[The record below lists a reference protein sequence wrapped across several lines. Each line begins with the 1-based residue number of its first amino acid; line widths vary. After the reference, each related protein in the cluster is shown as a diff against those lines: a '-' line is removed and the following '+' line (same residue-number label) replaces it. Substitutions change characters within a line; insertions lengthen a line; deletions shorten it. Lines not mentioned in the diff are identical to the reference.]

1 MLPQPTLRHV
11 ADLTIKLDTI
21 VEMGQGQGGTRRI
34 IPIIGGQVSGPAFS
48 GEIMNVGADWQTIFA
63 SGLAELDTRY
73 AFRTD
78 DGAVIEIRNFGYRHG
93 PANVMQ
99 KVAAGEDVDPSQ
111 YYHAHACAPRNR
123 ASRLSMGQQHP
134 FCRGGWPVE
143 IKRDAVTLC
152 CRLTALHAPAC
163 FGD

>member
-11 ADLTIKLDTI
+11 ADLTITLDSI
-21 VEMGQGQGGTRRI
+21 VEIGQGQGGTRRI

-93 PANVMQ
+93 PADVMQ

-111 YYHAHACAPRNR
+111 YYMRTHA
-123 ASRLSMGQQHP
+123 RLETGHP
-134 FCRGGWPVE
+134 DYQWVNNTLFVGVGGRLKSSVMLSLY
-143 IKRDAVTLC
+143 AV
-152 CRLTALHAPAC
+152 
-163 FGD
+163 D

>member
-1 MLPQPTLRHV
+1 MLPKPTLRHV
-11 ADLTIKLDTI
+11 ADLTIKLDPI

-93 PANVMQ
+93 PADVMQ

-111 YYHAHACAPRNR
+111 YYMRTHA
-123 ASRLSMGQQHP
+123 RLETGHP
-134 FCRGGWPVE
+134 DYQWVNNTLFVGIGGRLKSSVMLSLY
-143 IKRDAVTLC
+143 AV
-152 CRLTALHAPAC
+152 
-163 FGD
+163 D

>member
-111 YYHAHACAPRNR
+111 YYMRTHA
-123 ASRLSMGQQHP
+123 RLETGHP
-134 FCRGGWPVE
+134 DYQWVNNTLFVGVGGRLKSSVMLSLY
-143 IKRDAVTLC
+143 AV
-152 CRLTALHAPAC
+152 
-163 FGD
+163 D

>member
-99 KVAAGEDVDPSQ
+99 KVAAGEDVDPSK
-111 YYHAHACAPRNR
+111 YYMRTHA
-123 ASRLSMGQQHP
+123 RLETGHP
-134 FCRGGWPVE
+134 DYQWVNNTLFVGVGGRLKSSVMLSLY
-143 IKRDAVTLC
+143 AV
-152 CRLTALHAPAC
+152 
-163 FGD
+163 D

>member
-1 MLPQPTLRHV
+1 MLPQPTLHHV
-11 ADLTIKLDTI
+11 ADLTIKLDPI
-21 VEMGQGQGGTRRI
+21 VEMGKGQGGTRRI

-63 SGLAELDTRY
+63 SGFAELDTRY

-93 PANVMQ
+93 PADVMQ

-111 YYHAHACAPRNR
+111 YYMRTHA
-123 ASRLSMGQQHP
+123 RLETGHP
-134 FCRGGWPVE
+134 DYQWVNNTLFVGVGGRLKSSVMLSLY
-143 IKRDAVTLC
+143 AV
-152 CRLTALHAPAC
+152 
-163 FGD
+163 D

>member
-93 PANVMQ
+93 PVDVMQ

-111 YYHAHACAPRNR
+111 YYMRTHA
-123 ASRLSMGQQHP
+123 RLETGHP
-134 FCRGGWPVE
+134 DYQWVNNTLFVGVGGRLKSSVMLSLY
-143 IKRDAVTLC
+143 AV
-152 CRLTALHAPAC
+152 
-163 FGD
+163 D

>member
-1 MLPQPTLRHV
+1 MLPQPTLCHV
-11 ADLTIKLDTI
+11 ADLTIKLDPI

-93 PANVMQ
+93 PADVMQ

-111 YYHAHACAPRNR
+111 YYMRTHA
-123 ASRLSMGQQHP
+123 RLETGHP
-134 FCRGGWPVE
+134 DYQWVNNTLFVGVGGRLKSSVMLSLY
-143 IKRDAVTLC
+143 AV
-152 CRLTALHAPAC
+152 
-163 FGD
+163 D

>member
-78 DGAVIEIRNFGYRHG
+78 DGAVIEIRNFGYRLG
-93 PANVMQ
+93 PADVMQ
-99 KVAAGEDVDPSQ
+99 KVAAGEDVDPSR
-111 YYHAHACAPRNR
+111 YYMRTHA
-123 ASRLSMGQQHP
+123 RLETGHP
-134 FCRGGWPVE
+134 DYQWVNNTLFVGVGGRLKSSVMLSLY
-143 IKRDAVTLC
+143 AV
-152 CRLTALHAPAC
+152 
-163 FGD
+163 D

>member
-93 PANVMQ
+93 PADVMQ
-99 KVAAGEDVDPSQ
+99 KVAASEDVAPSQ
-111 YYHAHACAPRNR
+111 YYMRTHA
-123 ASRLSMGQQHP
+123 RLETGHP
-134 FCRGGWPVE
+134 DYQWVNNTLFVGVGGRLKSSVMLSLY
-143 IKRDAVTLC
+143 AV
-152 CRLTALHAPAC
+152 
-163 FGD
+163 D

>member
-111 YYHAHACAPRNR
+111 YYMRTHA
-123 ASRLSMGQQHP
+123 RLETGHP
-134 FCRGGWPVE
+134 YYQWVNNTLFVGVGGRLKSSVMLSLY
-143 IKRDAVTLC
+143 AV
-152 CRLTALHAPAC
+152 
-163 FGD
+163 D

>member
-63 SGLAELDTRY
+63 SDLAELDTRY

-111 YYHAHACAPRNR
+111 YYMRTHA
-123 ASRLSMGQQHP
+123 RLETGHP
-134 FCRGGWPVE
+134 DYQWVNNTLFVGVGGRLKSSVMLSLY
-143 IKRDAVTLC
+143 AV
-152 CRLTALHAPAC
+152 
-163 FGD
+163 D

>member
-34 IPIIGGQVSGPAFS
+34 IPIIGGQVSGPVFS

-93 PANVMQ
+93 PADVMQ
-99 KVAAGEDVDPSQ
+99 KVAEGEDVDPSQ
-111 YYHAHACAPRNR
+111 YYMRTHA
-123 ASRLSMGQQHP
+123 RLETGHP
-134 FCRGGWPVE
+134 DYQWVNNTLFVGVGGRLKSSVMLSLY
-143 IKRDAVTLC
+143 AV
-152 CRLTALHAPAC
+152 
-163 FGD
+163 D

>member
-93 PANVMQ
+93 PADVMQ
-99 KVAAGEDVDPSQ
+99 KVAAGEDVEPSQ
-111 YYHAHACAPRNR
+111 YYMRTHA
-123 ASRLSMGQQHP
+123 RLETGHP
-134 FCRGGWPVE
+134 DYQWVNNTLFVGVGGRLKSSVMLSLY
-143 IKRDAVTLC
+143 AV
-152 CRLTALHAPAC
+152 
-163 FGD
+163 D

>member
-99 KVAAGEDVDPSQ
+99 KVAAGEDVGPSQ
-111 YYHAHACAPRNR
+111 YYMRTHA
-123 ASRLSMGQQHP
+123 RLETGHP
-134 FCRGGWPVE
+134 DYQWVNNTLFVGVGGRLKSSVMLSLY
-143 IKRDAVTLC
+143 AV
-152 CRLTALHAPAC
+152 
-163 FGD
+163 D

>member
-11 ADLTIKLDTI
+11 ANLTIKLDTI
-21 VEMGQGQGGTRRI
+21 VEMGKGQGGTRRI

-93 PANVMQ
+93 PADVMQ

-111 YYHAHACAPRNR
+111 YYMRTHA
-123 ASRLSMGQQHP
+123 RLETGHP
-134 FCRGGWPVE
+134 DYQWVNNTLFVGVGGRLKSSVMLSLY
-143 IKRDAVTLC
+143 AV
-152 CRLTALHAPAC
+152 
-163 FGD
+163 D

>member
-11 ADLTIKLDTI
+11 TDLTIKLDPI

-34 IPIIGGQVSGPAFS
+34 IPIIGGKVSGPAFS

-78 DGAVIEIRNFGYRHG
+78 DGAVIEIQNFGYRHG
-93 PANVMQ
+93 PSDVMQ
-99 KVAAGEDVDPSQ
+99 KVAAGEDVDPSR
-111 YYHAHACAPRNR
+111 YYMRTHA
-123 ASRLSMGQQHP
+123 RLETGHP
-134 FCRGGWPVE
+134 DYQWVNNTLFVGVGGRLKSSVMLSLY
-143 IKRDAVTLC
+143 AV
-152 CRLTALHAPAC
+152 
-163 FGD
+163 D

>member
-99 KVAAGEDVDPSQ
+99 KVAA
-111 YYHAHACAPRNR
+111 ARMLIRRNITCARMR
-123 ASRLSMGQQHP
+123 ASKPGIPTINGSTTPFLS
-134 FCRGGWPVE
+134 GWV
-143 IKRDAVTLC
+143 A
-152 CRLTALHAPAC
+152 
-163 FGD
+163 G

>member
-1 MLPQPTLRHV
+1 MLPQPTLRNV

-93 PANVMQ
+93 PADVMQ

-111 YYHAHACAPRNR
+111 YYMRTHA
-123 ASRLSMGQQHP
+123 RLETGHP
-134 FCRGGWPVE
+134 DYQWVNNTLFVGVGGRLKSSVMLSLY
-143 IKRDAVTLC
+143 AV
-152 CRLTALHAPAC
+152 
-163 FGD
+163 D

>member
-78 DGAVIEIRNFGYRHG
+78 DGAVIEVRNFGYRHG

-111 YYHAHACAPRNR
+111 YYMRTHA
-123 ASRLSMGQQHP
+123 RLETGHP
-134 FCRGGWPVE
+134 DYQWVNNTLFVGVGGRLKSSVMLSLY
-143 IKRDAVTLC
+143 AV
-152 CRLTALHAPAC
+152 
-163 FGD
+163 D

>member
-34 IPIIGGQVSGPAFS
+34 IPIIGGQVRGPAFS

-111 YYHAHACAPRNR
+111 YYMRTHA
-123 ASRLSMGQQHP
+123 RLETGHP
-134 FCRGGWPVE
+134 DYQWVNNTLFVGVGGRLKSSVMLSLY
-143 IKRDAVTLC
+143 AV
-152 CRLTALHAPAC
+152 
-163 FGD
+163 D

>member
-111 YYHAHACAPRNR
+111 YYMRTHARLETGHPDYQWVNNTLFVGVG
-123 ASRLSMGQQHP
+123 SRLKSSVMLSLY
-134 FCRGGWPVE
+134 
-143 IKRDAVTLC
+143 AVN
-152 CRLTALHAPAC
+152 
-163 FGD
+163 

>member
-1 MLPQPTLRHV
+1 MLTQPTLRHV

-111 YYHAHACAPRNR
+111 YYMRTHA
-123 ASRLSMGQQHP
+123 RLETGHP
-134 FCRGGWPVE
+134 DYQWVNNTLFVGVGGRLKSSVMLSLY
-143 IKRDAVTLC
+143 AV
-152 CRLTALHAPAC
+152 
-163 FGD
+163 D

>member
-11 ADLTIKLDTI
+11 ADLTIELDPI

-63 SGLAELDTRY
+63 SGLAELETRY

-93 PANVMQ
+93 PAHVIQ

-111 YYHAHACAPRNR
+111 YYMRTHA
-123 ASRLSMGQQHP
+123 RLETGHP
-134 FCRGGWPVE
+134 DYQWVNNTLFVGVGGRSKSSVM
-143 IKRDAVTLC
+143 LS
-152 CRLTALHAPAC
+152 LY
-163 FGD
+163 

>member
-11 ADLTIKLDTI
+11 ADLTIKLDPI
-21 VEMGQGQGGTRRI
+21 VEMGQGQGGKRRI

-48 GEIMNVGADWQTIFA
+48 GEIMNVGADWQTIFP

-93 PANVMQ
+93 PADVMQ
-99 KVAAGEDVDPSQ
+99 KVAAGEDVDPSR
-111 YYHAHACAPRNR
+111 YYMRTHA
-123 ASRLSMGQQHP
+123 RLETGHP
-134 FCRGGWPVE
+134 DDQWVNNTLFVGVGGRLKSSVMLSLY
-143 IKRDAVTLC
+143 AV
-152 CRLTALHAPAC
+152 
-163 FGD
+163 D

>member
-34 IPIIGGQVSGPAFS
+34 IPIIGGQVSGPAFF

-111 YYHAHACAPRNR
+111 YYMRTHA
-123 ASRLSMGQQHP
+123 RLETGHP
-134 FCRGGWPVE
+134 DYQWVNNTLFVGVGGRLKSSVMLSLY
-143 IKRDAVTLC
+143 AV
-152 CRLTALHAPAC
+152 
-163 FGD
+163 D

>member
-93 PANVMQ
+93 PADVMQ

-111 YYHAHACAPRNR
+111 YYMRTHA
-123 ASRLSMGQQHP
+123 RLETGHP
-134 FCRGGWPVE
+134 DYQWVNNTLFVGIGGRLKSSVMLSLY
-143 IKRDAVTLC
+143 AV
-152 CRLTALHAPAC
+152 
-163 FGD
+163 D

>member
-78 DGAVIEIRNFGYRHG
+78 DGAVIET
-93 PANVMQ
+93 
-99 KVAAGEDVDPSQ
+99 D
-111 YYHAHACAPRNR
+111 
-123 ASRLSMGQQHP
+123 MG
-134 FCRGGWPVE
+134 G
-143 IKRDAVTLC
+143 
-152 CRLTALHAPAC
+152 
-163 FGD
+163 

>member
-11 ADLTIKLDTI
+11 ADLTIKLDPI
-21 VEMGQGQGGTRRI
+21 VEMGKGKGGTRRI

-63 SGLAELDTRY
+63 SGFAELDTRY
-73 AFRTD
+73 AFMTD

-93 PANVMQ
+93 PADVMQ

-111 YYHAHACAPRNR
+111 YYMRTHA
-123 ASRLSMGQQHP
+123 RLETGHP
-134 FCRGGWPVE
+134 DYQWVNNTLFVGVGGRLKSSVMLSLY
-143 IKRDAVTLC
+143 AV
-152 CRLTALHAPAC
+152 
-163 FGD
+163 D

>member
-11 ADLTIKLDTI
+11 ADLTIKLDPI

-93 PANVMQ
+93 PVDVMQ

-111 YYHAHACAPRNR
+111 YYMRTHA
-123 ASRLSMGQQHP
+123 RLETGHP
-134 FCRGGWPVE
+134 DYQWVNNTLFVGVGGRLKSSVMLALY
-143 IKRDAVTLC
+143 AV
-152 CRLTALHAPAC
+152 
-163 FGD
+163 D

>member
-93 PANVMQ
+93 PADVMQ

-111 YYHAHACAPRNR
+111 YYMRTHA
-123 ASRLSMGQQHP
+123 RLETGHP
-134 FCRGGWPVE
+134 DYQWVNNTLFVGVGGRLKSSVMLSLY
-143 IKRDAVTLC
+143 AV
-152 CRLTALHAPAC
+152 
-163 FGD
+163 D